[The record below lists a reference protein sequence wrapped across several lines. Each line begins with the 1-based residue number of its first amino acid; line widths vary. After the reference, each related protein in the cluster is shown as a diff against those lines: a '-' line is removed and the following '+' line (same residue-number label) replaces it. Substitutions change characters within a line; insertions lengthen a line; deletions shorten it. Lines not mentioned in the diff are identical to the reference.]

1 MRGHVR
7 KRGPS
12 WTFMVDI
19 GRDPATGKRRLK
31 SKGGYRTRRD
41 AERALSKTLEQI
53 NHGTYVEPSRMTLAE
68 YMPRWLEAARLR
80 GLRQT
85 TLVGY
90 EVMITRQLI
99 PRIGALQLR
108 ELTPAHLNSLYLEL
122 LERGRLQRRG
132 GLSPRTVRAAH
143 TVLRRALRDAVRQ
156 GLLTRNVADLAD
168 PPSAAAARAE
178 ARKSVKTW
186 TPAQLRQFLDRTR
199 DHRLYP
205 AFLLGAM
212 TGMRRG
218 EVLGLRWVD
227 LDLDNGRLVITQ
239 TLVAPRYRLVFSEP
253 KTAAGRRTVALDDR
267 TVTALREHRRC
278 QAAER
283 LALGPEY
290 TDSGLVFTQEDGS
303 PLVPLIFT
311 QRFQKASRDS
321 GLPQIRFHDLRH
333 GHVTYLMQ
341 AGVPLPAI
349 AQRVGH
355 SSVAVTGDIYSHVSP
370 ELRIDV
376 ATLAARIVGGD
387 AAP

>member
-1 MRGHVR
+1 
-7 KRGPS
+7 
-12 WTFMVDI
+12 MVDI

-31 SKGGYRTRRD
+31 SVGGFRTRRD
-41 AERALSKTLEQI
+41 AERALAKMIQQI
-53 NHGTYVEPSRMTLAE
+53 NDGLYVQPSRKTLAE
-68 YMPRWLEAARLR
+68 YLPEWLQAARLR

-90 EVMITRQLI
+90 EVMITRHLI
-99 PRIGALQLR
+99 PRLGALQLR
-108 ELTPAHLNSLYLEL
+108 ELTPAHLNDLYVEL
-122 LERGRLQRRG
+122 LERGRLQRPG

-143 TVLRRALRDAVRQ
+143 TILRRALRDAVRQ

-186 TPAQLRQFLDRTR
+186 TPAQLRQFLDRTCE
-199 DHRLYP
+199 HRLYP
-205 AFLLGAM
+205 AFLVGAM

-218 EVLGLRWVD
+218 EVLGLRWTD
-227 LDLDNGRLVITQ
+227 LDLDAARLTITQ
-239 TLVAPRYRLVFSEP
+239 TLVAPRYELVFSEP

-267 TVTALREHRRC
+267 TVAVLREHRRQ

-283 LALGPEY
+283 LAFGRGYQE
-290 TDSGLVFTQEDGS
+290 TGLVFSQEDGS

-311 QRFQKASRDS
+311 QRFQKASRNA

-333 GHVTYLMQ
+333 GHITYLMQ
-341 AGVPLPAI
+341 AGVPLPVI

-355 SSVAVTGDIYSHVSP
+355 SSVAVTGDIYSHVRAEVRSDTA
-370 ELRIDV
+370 RV
-376 ATLAARIVGGD
+376 AAQAVFD
-387 AAP
+387 E

>member
-1 MRGHVR
+1 
-7 KRGPS
+7 
-12 WTFMVDI
+12 MVDI

-31 SKGGYRTRRD
+31 SVGGFRTRRD
-41 AERALSKTLEQI
+41 AERALSKLLEQI
-53 NHGTYVEPSRMTLAE
+53 NQGSYAEPSRMTLAE
-68 YMPRWLEAARLR
+68 YLPQWLQAARLR

-108 ELTPAHLNSLYLEL
+108 ELTPAHLNTLYLEL
-122 LERGRLQRRG
+122 LEGGRLQRPG

-143 TVLRRALRDAVRQ
+143 TVLRRALADAVRQ
-156 GLLTRNVADLAD
+156 GLLTRNVADFAD

-186 TPAQLRQFLDRTR
+186 TTAQLRQFLERTR
-199 DHRLYP
+199 DNPLYS

-218 EVLGLRWVD
+218 EVLGLRWSDVD
-227 LDLDNGRLVITQ
+227 LDEKRLRITQ
-239 TLVAPRYRLVFSEP
+239 TLVAPRYELVFSEP

-267 TVTALREHRRC
+267 TVAALREHRRQ
-278 QAAER
+278 QAAAR
-283 LALGPEY
+283 LAFGRGYEE
-290 TDSGLVFTQEDGS
+290 TGLVFTQEDGS
-303 PLVPLIFT
+303 PVVPMIFT
-311 QRFQKASRDS
+311 QRFQKASRDA

-341 AGVPLPAI
+341 AGVPLPVI

-355 SSVAVTGDIYSHVSP
+355 SSVAVTGDIYSHVRP
-370 ELRIDV
+370 ELRDDA
-376 ATLAARIVGGD
+376 ATLVAKIVGGD
-387 AAP
+387 AAL

>member
-1 MRGHVR
+1 
-7 KRGPS
+7 
-12 WTFMVDI
+12 MVDI

-31 SKGGYRTRRD
+31 SVGGFRTRRD
-41 AERALSKTLEQI
+41 AERALSKMLEQI
-53 NHGTYVEPSRMTLAE
+53 NQGTYAEPSRMTLAE
-68 YMPRWLEAARLR
+68 YLPGWLEAARLR

-90 EVMITRQLI
+90 EVMISRQLI

-122 LERGRLQRRG
+122 LERGRLQRPG

-178 ARKSVKTW
+178 ARKAVKTW
-186 TPAQLRQFLDRTR
+186 TPGQLRQFLERT
-199 DHRLYP
+199 HHHLLYP
-205 AFLLGAM
+205 AFLLGAL

-218 EVLGLRWVD
+218 EVLGLRWTDVD
-227 LDLDNGRLVITQ
+227 LDEKRLTITQ
-239 TLVAPRYRLVFSEP
+239 TLVAPRYKLVFSEP

-267 TVTALREHRRC
+267 TVTALREHRRRH
-278 QAAER
+278 AAKR
-283 LALGPEY
+283 LEFGRDYQE
-290 TDSGLVFTQEDGS
+290 TGLVFTREDGS
-303 PLVPLIFT
+303 PIVPLIFT
-311 QRFQKASRDS
+311 QRFQKASRDA

-341 AGVPLPAI
+341 AGVPLPTI

-355 SSVAVTGDIYSHVSP
+355 SSVAVTGDIYSHVRP
-370 ELRIDV
+370 EVREQIADV
-376 ATLAARIVGGD
+376 AASIVFG
-387 AAP
+387 